1 MDCRLALG
9 VGVGVGVGVGTGVG
23 AGVGVVVGV
32 VVPDTS
38 PWQPH
43 SISKEV
49 ATPKAHKQRNFCVA
63 VISHHL
69 LEILQI

>member
-9 VGVGVGVGVGTGVG
+9 VGVGVGVGVGTGV
-23 AGVGVVVGV
+23 VVGV
-32 VVPDTS
+32 LVGAVVPDTN

-43 SISKEV
+43 SISKKV
-49 ATPKAHKQRNFCVA
+49 SIPRAHKQRNFCVA

-69 LEILQI
+69 LEISQI

>member
-9 VGVGVGVGVGTGVG
+9 AGVGVGVG
-23 AGVGVVVGV
+23 AGVDVGGGGGGV

-43 SISKEV
+43 SINKE
-49 ATPKAHKQRNFCVA
+49 ATTPKAHKQRNFCVT

-69 LEILQI
+69 VEISEI